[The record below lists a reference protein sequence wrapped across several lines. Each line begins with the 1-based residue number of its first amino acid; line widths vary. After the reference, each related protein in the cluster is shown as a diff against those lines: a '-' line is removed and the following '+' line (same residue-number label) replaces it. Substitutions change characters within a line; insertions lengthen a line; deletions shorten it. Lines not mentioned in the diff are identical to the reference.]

1 MKKRVIY
8 LCVNYGSDNI
18 FKEKVKEIRFI
29 DNNHTLMV
37 NKSISDLMGVESVL
51 KNLCKRYVS

>member
-18 FKEKVKEIRFI
+18 FKVKVKRIRFI
-29 DNNHTLMV
+29 DNNHTLMGC
-37 NKSISDLMGVESVL
+37 KSISDLMGVESVL
-51 KNLCKRYVS
+51 KKFV